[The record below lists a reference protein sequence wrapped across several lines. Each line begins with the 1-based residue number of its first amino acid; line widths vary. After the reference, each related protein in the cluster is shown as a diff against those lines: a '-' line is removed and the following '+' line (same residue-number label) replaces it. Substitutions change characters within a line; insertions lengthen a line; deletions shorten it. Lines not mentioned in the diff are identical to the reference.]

1 MGRWAVPSRR
11 HAHKAVRAGADGA
24 LDVLH
29 PLLVLGRGA
38 CRLAAKSRNWWL
50 DTPRERRGPT
60 LFALAA
66 CGVLLWLLPYGPVL
80 AGCALL
86 GSTAWY
92 GRRQAGPTPPRAAPT
107 APQRARLQALYEA
120 LVPYFAPPGG
130 APGEPLYAPD
140 GGWERAFEEF
150 AFRDGR
156 ISGLLLRYPTSFRDS
171 EPAERLRLEHLLA
184 AKTGRGREYRFC
196 WDEECNLLEMTALEP
211 LPGGIRAQPFGT
223 APDETV
229 LGFTDGDE
237 TGRTVPVRF
246 PGENR
251 DDEVPAVVW
260 RTGPRSTEPHLL
272 AVGTPGA
279 GTSTLLRSLALQA
292 LGRGEVLLVDGDGNG
307 EFAAF
312 AARRGVLGV
321 ESTLP
326 GALAALE
333 WAARETE
340 RRLLAAS
347 RSRQHGAHSAGAA
360 PRPLCVLVDRPAV
373 LSHLARCR
381 GLADPQELLRTPL
394 RHGRATGVAVA
405 VAEQFDGLDE
415 LTGAVLACTRARVVL
430 GAVTP
435 GQAGG
440 VLGRAPQTGPA
451 AEVPRG
457 RGFARLGDGPVLR
470 LQVPATPD
478 PRDETADEAERTAVR
493 GLLPASVRIP
503 VREPAAGPAAAEAA
517 GPAYDG
523 PRGPGGAVPLPPAGP
538 LAQDG
543 RAGPPTGRQAT

>member
-11 HAHKAVRAGADGA
+11 HARKAVRAGADGA

-140 GGWERAFEEF
+140 GGWERAFEEEF

-251 DDEVPAVVW
+251 DDDVAAVVW

-279 GTSTLLRSLALQA
+279 GTSTLLRAHSPSRHSAAARCCWWTATGAASSPPSRRGAECWERSPPCRGHSPRWSGRRARRNAGCWPRAARGSTVRTPRERRPGRCACWWTGPPSSAISPAPGAWPTRRSCCGPRCATAAPRGARGGRRAVRRPGRAGRSSPRLHPRPGGAGRRHPRTG
-292 LGRGEVLLVDGDGNG
+292 GRGAGQGAADGTGRRG
-307 EFAAF
+307 AAGPGLRP
-312 AARRGVLGV
+312 ARRR
-321 ESTLP
+321 P
-326 GALAALE
+326 GAAAPG
-333 WAARETE
+333 ARDPRPAGRDRGRGRAD
-340 RRLLAAS
+340 RRPGPAPGI
-347 RSRQHGAHSAGAA
+347 GAYPRAGTGGGPRVRRPAGARRRGAA
-360 PRPLCVLVDRPAV
+360 P
-373 LSHLARCR
+373 ARR
-381 GLADPQELLRTPL
+381 SP
-394 RHGRATGVAVA
+394 
-405 VAEQFDGLDE
+405 
-415 LTGAVLACTRARVVL
+415 
-430 GAVTP
+430 
-435 GQAGG
+435 
-440 VLGRAPQTGPA
+440 
-451 AEVPRG
+451 
-457 RGFARLGDGPVLR
+457 
-470 LQVPATPD
+470 
-478 PRDETADEAERTAVR
+478 
-493 GLLPASVRIP
+493 
-503 VREPAAGPAAAEAA
+503 
-517 GPAYDG
+517 
-523 PRGPGGAVPLPPAGP
+523 P

>member
-1 MGRWAVPSRR
+1 M
-11 HAHKAVRAGADGA
+11 RAGTDGA

-38 CRLAAKSRNWWL
+38 CHLAAKGRNWWL
-50 DTPRERRGPT
+50 GTPRERRGPT
-60 LFALAA
+60 MLAVAA
-66 CGVLLWLLPYGPVL
+66 CGVLLWLLPYGPFL
-80 AGCALL
+80 AGFALL

-92 GRRQAGPTPPRAAPT
+92 GRRQAGPAPPRAAPT
-107 APQRARLQALYEA
+107 DTQRARLQALYEA
-120 LVPYFAPPGG
+120 LVPYLAPPGA
-130 APGEPLYAPD
+130 APGEPLYASD

-171 EPAERLRLEHLLA
+171 EPAERLRLERLLA

-211 LPGGIRAQPFGT
+211 LPGGIRAQPFET
-223 APDETV
+223 APDEAV

-237 TGRTVPVRF
+237 TSRTLPAHF
-246 PGENR
+246 PGEDR
-251 DDEVPAVVW
+251 ADEVPAAVW
-260 RTGPRSTEPHLL
+260 RTGSRSTEPHLL

-292 LGRGEVLLVDGDGNG
+292 LGHGEVLLVDGDGG
-307 EFAAF
+307 GGFAAF

-347 RSRQHGAHSAGAA
+347 RSRQHGTRSPGEA
-360 PRPLCVLVDRPAV
+360 PLPLCVLVDRPAL
-373 LSHLARCR
+373 LSHLARSR

-394 RHGRATGVAVA
+394 RHGRAAGVTVA

-415 LTGAVLACTRARVVL
+415 LTEAVLAGTRARVVL

-435 GQAGG
+435 GQAGS

-478 PRDETADEAERTAVR
+478 PGDESADEAERTAVR
-493 GLLPASVRIP
+493 ELLPASVRSP
-503 VREPAAGPAAAEAA
+503 HPAAAAEVAA
-517 GPAYDG
+517 AAHDA
-523 PRGPGGAVPLPPAGP
+523 PRGPAGP
-538 LAQDG
+538 V
-543 RAGPPTGRQAT
+543 P